1 MSKQI
6 EDPSNRDSNK
16 VKIIKAFTRFT
27 IAYLAFHVSH
37 LFQDN
42 NEKSNVI
49 EFHNSFLFQSLAL
62 SLGFTRMLSCDGM
75 LRARERQYASFELKT
90 YRVRRD
96 FTNLN

>member
-6 EDPSNRDSNK
+6 EDPSNRDSNE

-27 IAYLAFHVSH
+27 LAYLAFHVSH

-49 EFHNSFLFQSLAL
+49 KFHSSFLFQSLAL
-62 SLGFTRMLSCDGM
+62 SLGFTRMLSSEGM
-75 LRARERQYASFELKT
+75 LRTREHQYASFELKT
-90 YRVRRD
+90 YQLRRD